1 MLLSTIVQGKLSGVR
16 NQCNRG
22 ETIMADEVDHYTVQV
37 VVPAG
42 SYEAD
47 ILLGKL
53 VDLVDNN
60 STIEVVS
67 VELTNGE

>member
-1 MLLSTIVQGKLSGVR
+1 MEDTK
-16 NQCNRG
+16 
-22 ETIMADEVDHYTVQV
+22 VDHYTVQV

-47 ILLGKL
+47 VLLGKL

-67 VELTNGE
+67 VELTN